1 MLHQRLRLLTG
12 VPATGI
18 GTPTTATSVAS
29 HGATTVW
36 DTQLPS
42 STPPPPGRKRKRVED
57 TELSAL
63 TELQNQM
70 SEVLEFIASW
80 KWSRPLFPHQWGIRE
95 FFYRERITGRDG
107 QVFLGT
113 NLINLPRGH
122 WKGCPVPQT
131 PVASSSRAARTS
143 VVSPCSVTAC
153 DGHTANPATPRVFE
167 RAMDIGA
174 IGAVSDIAG
183 PNGSGYCRPS
193 PCYPSHAPSPDLAE
207 FFQSAPREG
216 QIPSAKGVLQ
226 VSVCPPLVGLPS
238 PSSGRTMDIGA
249 IGAVSD
255 IAGPNGSGYCRPSP
269 CYPSHAPSPD
279 LAEFFQS
286 APREGQIPSAK
297 GVLQVSVCPPL
308 VCNELYHGENICGH
322 LENYTK
328 ENQAIQSKTS
338 YILLVYVAVLSLV
351 SIPPAIIFG
360 SWSDKAGRK
369 LGMILPSVCSAVGGG
384 FLIAVAEV
392 EQINAYWTIFTAFV
406 IGISG
411 GHVAVFLSV
420 FSYLADVTNDENRT
434 LRMAILESMVFIGG
448 TVGFLL
454 SGTLI
459 QYFSFTPVF
468 GTFCLCHVLSVL
480 YVLLLLRNPDSGLGK
495 ILNGVASHGSDDEPK
510 LSIFMYAK
518 LSFKSVLKKRAGK
531 DRLKLQLLILC
542 TFLMN
547 ICSAGESPF
556 NYVMSF

>member
-1 MLHQRLRLLTG
+1 MCERLDKIRKIITVEPVMFLYMTGTFLLT
-12 VPATGI
+12 PAYQ
-18 GTPTTATSVAS
+18 
-29 HGATTVW
+29 
-36 DTQLPS
+36 QL
-42 STPPPPGRKRKRVED
+42 
-57 TELSAL
+57 L
-63 TELQNQM
+63 
-70 SEVLEFIASW
+70 IA
-80 KWSRPLFPHQWGIRE
+80 K
-95 FFYRERITGRDG
+95 
-107 QVFLGT
+107 
-113 NLINLPRGH
+113 
-122 WKGCPVPQT
+122 
-131 PVASSSRAARTS
+131 
-143 VVSPCSVTAC
+143 
-153 DGHTANPATPRVFE
+153 
-167 RAMDIGA
+167 
-174 IGAVSDIAG
+174 
-183 PNGSGYCRPS
+183 
-193 PCYPSHAPSPDLAE
+193 
-207 FFQSAPREG
+207 
-216 QIPSAKGVLQ
+216 
-226 VSVCPPLVGLPS
+226 
-238 PSSGRTMDIGA
+238 
-249 IGAVSD
+249 
-255 IAGPNGSGYCRPSP
+255 
-269 CYPSHAPSPD
+269 
-279 LAEFFQS
+279 
-286 APREGQIPSAK
+286 
-297 GVLQVSVCPPL
+297 

-384 FLIAVAEV
+384 FLIVVTEV

-468 GTFCLCHVLSVL
+468 GIFCLCHVLSVL

-495 ILNGVASHGSDDEPK
+495 ILNGVASHRSDDEPK

-547 ICSAGESPF
+547 ICNAGEQTVVLLFLMYPPRNFTGVLYSAFTSTKMLLSGLCLVGLFPLLLRFVGEMTLAKVSAVMRAASFILLAFSTNTWMVFLVAVVGATSGFTQAVVRSVSSRIVEPNEQGAMFSFSASVETACILIGAGIF
-556 NYVMSF
+556 NSLYPVTLTTFPGMAFLVMAAFIIITLILIQWISEMPTTHPQLLIIED